1 MARHISRADGN
12 ESLHIFCQR
21 FGPNVPE
28 VAEISEVIKDEGA
41 FKQALIELNPTL
53 QTALSKKFM
62 RILVDHALLVSKYSG
77 NAPVAKPAF
86 DKISKKE
93 LLLSADRVSK
103 LCEELESA
111 LDTLLELGVP
121 ASLALPPDK
130 DNRADVLRNDLLV
143 TLSQKKKDIIAVR
156 NIALACQSKFKTV
169 GTKRDINP
177 TDPLQ
182 EAFVKKLARIW
193 TKAGHKVT
201 TVVEGPFDQFL
212 CLSYQAVTGRE
223 DHSSSATARSHAL
236 GAAREFE
243 KNPKASENRKKL
255 ASRTRHTMRF
265 NKFRSQVF
273 TQEIEKLGDLEA
285 QVFKGVDE
293 T

>member
-1 MARHISRADGN
+1 MAKQISRADGN

-21 FGPNVPE
+21 FGLNVQE

-103 LCEELESA
+103 LCEKLESA
-111 LDTLLELGVP
+111 LDTLLEFGVP

-130 DNRADVLRNDLLV
+130 DNRADALRNDLLV
-143 TLSQKKKDIIAVR
+143 ILSQKKRTLLQCATLPSHA
-156 NIALACQSKFKTV
+156 NQNSKQLEQNATS
-169 GTKRDINP
+169 TRL
-177 TDPLQ
+177 THC
-182 EAFVKKLARIW
+182 KKLLLRNW
-193 TKAGHKVT
+193 PVFGRKLVTK
-201 TVVEGPFDQFL
+201 
-212 CLSYQAVTGRE
+212 
-223 DHSSSATARSHAL
+223 
-236 GAAREFE
+236 
-243 KNPKASENRKKL
+243 
-255 ASRTRHTMRF
+255 
-265 NKFRSQVF
+265 
-273 TQEIEKLGDLEA
+273 
-285 QVFKGVDE
+285 
-293 T
+293 